1 MVSRSFWGLAPLSR
15 CGCHHHHHHHHQVCD
30 QAFLGQQ
37 LPAESLTHPVNRLA
51 HSNSNQP
58 TNPINNGVKFL
69 EAGASLTPVQITTLN
84 GKITD
89 IILKISATILSLK
102 LSDSRCDSI
111 SCSYSSCPHVPPFLI
126 ICLFIEHVERTPKT
140 CFTLGLECLWHIYS
154 YKDRFENSPRGP
166 NIKEPTNFILVC
178 YQRPSLGG
186 GVKELKKN

>member
-1 MVSRSFWGLAPLSR
+1 MIRHSLASSCLLSRSPT
-15 CGCHHHHHHHHQVCD
+15 
-30 QAFLGQQ
+30 Q
-37 LPAESLTHPVNRLA
+37 LIVSPTQTQT
-51 HSNSNQP
+51 NQP
-58 TNPINNGVKFL
+58 TNPINNGVKFFG
-69 EAGASLTPVQITTLN
+69 AGASPAPTPVQITPLN

-102 LSDSRCDSI
+102 LSDLRCDSI

-154 YKDRFENSPRGP
+154 HKDRFENSPRGP